1 MDLSALGIS
10 GTAAL
15 LLTGFVM
22 GFVEMVKA
30 FYDNEIRKGLI
41 IVVAGVAGGAVAP
54 FIGLSII
61 TGIVG
66 GFAASGM
73 VTLAQNLGKTNTPMV
88 E

>member
-1 MDLSALGIS
+1 MDLSALGIT

-30 FYDNEIRKGLI
+30 FYDGDIRKGVVI
-41 IVVAGVAGGAVAP
+41 IVAGIAGGAIAP
-54 FIGLSII
+54 FIGLQIV

-73 VTLAQNLGKTNTPMV
+73 VTLAQNLGKSA
-88 E
+88 

>member
-30 FYDNEIRKGLI
+30 FYDGEIRKGVI
-41 IVVAGVAGGAVAP
+41 IAVAGVSGGAIAP

-61 TGIVG
+61 TGVVG
-66 GFAASGM
+66 GLAASG
-73 VTLAQNLGKTNTPMV
+73 VLTLAQNMGKANS
-88 E
+88 